1 LICPGVSLPAS
12 PGEDDADGGLTK
24 QGVFMPRVN
33 LETLLAAGSHFG
45 HLTRR
50 WNPKMKEFIFMERNG
65 IHIIDLK
72 KSQVKIDVAFDAIKK
87 IVEDGEEIL
96 FVGTK
101 KQAKE
106 IIKGEAKRCGQFFI
120 TDRWLGGTLTN
131 FGTIKKSIK
140 HMKNLDKM
148 SSDGTYEKITKKE
161 ILHIEREKEKMKKVL
176 DGIEEMKRLPG
187 LIFIVDTKKEQ
198 IAVQEARKLNIPI
211 VAIVDTNS
219 DPTIIDYP
227 IPANDD
233 AAKSIS
239 IISRIIADAVVEGSQ
254 KLKKQQAEQEAIAE
268 AEKAAEIVEEEK
280 SKKQAEKTKKEADTK
295 SSAKETSEKTEKED
309 KKAKKEETA
318 ETESE

>member
-1 LICPGVSLPAS
+1 
-12 PGEDDADGGLTK
+12 
-24 QGVFMPRVN
+24 MPRVN

-72 KSQVKIDVAFDAIKK
+72 KSQVRIDEAFDAIKK
-87 IVEDGEEIL
+87 IVEDGEEVL

-187 LIFIVDTKKEQ
+187 VIFIVDTKKEQ
-198 IAVQEARKLNIPI
+198 IAVKEARKLNIPI

-239 IISRIIADAVVEGSQ
+239 IISRVIADAVVEGSQ

-268 AEKAAEIVEEEK
+268 AEKAAEIVEKEE
-280 SKKQAEKTKKEADTK
+280 SKKPAEKTKKEAGTK
-295 SSAKETSEKTEKED
+295 SSVKETSQKTEKED

>member
-1 LICPGVSLPAS
+1 
-12 PGEDDADGGLTK
+12 
-24 QGVFMPRVN
+24 MPRVN

-65 IHIIDLK
+65 IHIVDLK
-72 KSQVKIDVAFDAIKK
+72 KTQVKIEEACDSIMK
-87 IVEDGEEIL
+87 IVEDGEEVL

-106 IIKGEAKRCGQFFI
+106 IVKGEANRCGMYYI

-148 SSDGTYEKITKKE
+148 STDGTYEKISKKE
-161 ILHIEREKEKMKKVL
+161 ILQIEREKEKMKKVL

-187 LIFIVDTKKEQ
+187 AIFIVDTKKKEQ
-198 IAVQEARKLNIPI
+198 IAVNEAKKLNIPI
-211 VAIVDTNS
+211 FAIVDTNS

-239 IISRIIADAVVEGSQ
+239 IISRTIADAIAESAQ
-254 KLKKQQAEQEAIAE
+254 KVKKQQAEQQAVEAAAKEEVEKDEKSEPKKEKKEKTEKVEKAE
-268 AEKAAEIVEEEK
+268 KTEKAAEKEK
-280 SKKQAEKTKKEADTK
+280 
-295 SSAKETSEKTEKED
+295 
-309 KKAKKEETA
+309 
-318 ETESE
+318 

>member
-1 LICPGVSLPAS
+1 
-12 PGEDDADGGLTK
+12 
-24 QGVFMPRVN
+24 MPRVN

-239 IISRIIADAVVEGSQ
+239 IISRLIADAVVEGSQ

>member
-1 LICPGVSLPAS
+1 
-12 PGEDDADGGLTK
+12 
-24 QGVFMPRVN
+24 MPRVN

-72 KSQVKIDVAFDAIKK
+72 KTQAKIDVAYDALGK
-87 IVEDGEEIL
+87 IVEDGEEVL

-106 IIKGEAKRCGQFFI
+106 IIKAEAKRCGMYFI

-140 HMKNLDKM
+140 QMKNLEKM
-148 SSDGTYEKITKKE
+148 STDGTYEKITKKE

-187 LIFIVDTKKEQ
+187 AIFIVDTKKEQ
-198 IAVQEARKLNIPI
+198 IAVLEARKLNIPI
-211 VAIVDTNS
+211 FAIVDTNS
-219 DPTIIDYP
+219 DPTIIDFP

-239 IISRIIADAVVEGSQ
+239 IISRTIADAVIEGS
-254 KLKKQQAEQEAIAE
+254 LKIK
-268 AEKAAEIVEEEK
+268 EKRSIED
-280 SKKQAEKTKKEADTK
+280 SKKGSEKESETK
-295 SSAKETSEKTEKED
+295 SEIEEISEN
-309 KKAKKEETA
+309 
-318 ETESE
+318 ESEVKRSEEAVEDEP

>member
-1 LICPGVSLPAS
+1 
-12 PGEDDADGGLTK
+12 
-24 QGVFMPRVN
+24 MPRVN

-50 WNPKMKEFIFMERNG
+50 WNPKMKEFIFMERSG

-72 KSQVKIDVAFDAIKK
+72 KSQVKIDAAFDAIKK
-87 IVEDGEEIL
+87 VVEDGEEVL

-106 IIKGEAKRCGQFFI
+106 IIKGEARRCGQFFI

-176 DGIEEMKRLPG
+176 SGIEEMKRLPG
-187 LIFIVDTKKEQ
+187 VIFIVDTKKEQ

-254 KLKKQQAEQEAIAE
+254 KLKKQQAEQDAITE
-268 AEKAAEIVEEEK
+268 AEKAAEIVEKQEF
-280 SKKQAEKTKKEADTK
+280 KKPAEKTKKEAGTR
-295 SSAKETSEKTEKED
+295 SSAKETSQKTEKED

-318 ETESE
+318 ETENE

>member
-1 LICPGVSLPAS
+1 
-12 PGEDDADGGLTK
+12 
-24 QGVFMPRVN
+24 MPRLN

-72 KSQVKIDVAFDAIKK
+72 KTQNKVDAAFDAIKK
-87 IVEDGEEIL
+87 IAEDGEDIL

-106 IIKGEAKRCGQFFI
+106 IVKGEAKRCNNYYI

-131 FGTIKKSIK
+131 FGTIRKSIK

-148 SSDGTYEKITKKE
+148 STDGTYENISKKE
-161 ILHIEREKEKMKKVL
+161 ILSIEREKEKMKKVL

-187 LIFIVDTKKEQ
+187 IIFIVDTKKEQ
-198 IAVQEARKLNIPI
+198 IAVKEARKLNIPI

-219 DPTIIDYP
+219 DPTIVDYP

-239 IISRIIADAVVEGSQ
+239 IISRVMADAVIDGSQ
-254 KLKKQQAEQEAIAE
+254 KLREQKADKQAE
-268 AEKAAEIVEEEK
+268 AEKI
-280 SKKQAEKTKKEADTK
+280 
-295 SSAKETSEKTEKED
+295 EKTEEKV
-309 KKAKKEETA
+309 ATEEK
-318 ETESE
+318 

>member
-1 LICPGVSLPAS
+1 
-12 PGEDDADGGLTK
+12 
-24 QGVFMPRVN
+24 MPRVN

-72 KSQVKIDVAFDAIKK
+72 KSQVRIDEAFDAIKK
-87 IVEDGEEIL
+87 IVEDGEEVL

-187 LIFIVDTKKEQ
+187 VIFIVDTKKEQ
-198 IAVQEARKLNIPI
+198 IAVKEARKLNIPI

-239 IISRIIADAVVEGSQ
+239 IISRVIADAVVEGSQ

-268 AEKAAEIVEEEK
+268 AEKAAEIVEKEE
-280 SKKQAEKTKKEADTK
+280 SKKPAEKTKKEAGTK
-295 SSAKETSEKTEKED
+295 SSVKETSKETEKED

>member
-1 LICPGVSLPAS
+1 VSPDKD
-12 PGEDDADGGLTK
+12 EADGGITK

-50 WNPKMKEFIFMERNG
+50 WNPKMKEFIFMDRNG

-72 KSQVKIDVAFDAIKK
+72 KTQVKTDAAFDAIKK
-87 IVEDGEEIL
+87 IVEGGEEVL

-106 IIKGEAKRCGQFFI
+106 IIKTEAKRCGMYFI

-140 HMKNLDKM
+140 HMKNLEKM
-148 SSDGTYEKITKKE
+148 STDGTYEKISKKE
-161 ILHIEREKEKMKKVL
+161 ILHIEREKDKMKKVL

-187 LIFIVDTKKEQ
+187 AIFIVDTKKEQ
-198 IAVQEARKLNIPI
+198 IAVNEAIKLNIPI
-211 VAIVDTNS
+211 FAIVDTNS
-219 DPTIIDYP
+219 DPTIIDFP

-239 IISRIIADAVVEGSQ
+239 IISRTMADAVVEGSQ
-254 KLKKQQAEQEAIAE
+254 KVKEQQAEQQA
-268 AEKAAEIVEEEK
+268 VEQAEEK
-280 SKKQAEKTKKEADTK
+280 SEEETEKVSKEA
-295 SSAKETSEKTEKED
+295 
-309 KKAKKEETA
+309 KKKKNEEVSKD
-318 ETESE
+318 E

>member
-1 LICPGVSLPAS
+1 
-12 PGEDDADGGLTK
+12 
-24 QGVFMPRVN
+24 MPRVN

-72 KSQVKIDVAFDAIKK
+72 KTQNKVDEAFDAIKK
-87 IVEDGEEIL
+87 AAEDGEDIL

-106 IIKGEAKRCGQFFI
+106 IVKGEAVRCNNYYI

-131 FGTIKKSIK
+131 FGTIRKSIK

-148 SSDGTYEKITKKE
+148 STDGTYENISKKE
-161 ILHIEREKEKMKKVL
+161 ILSIEREKEKMKKVL

-187 LIFIVDTKKEQ
+187 IIFIVDTKKEQ
-198 IAVQEARKLNIPI
+198 IAVKEARKLNIPI

-219 DPTIIDYP
+219 DPTIVDFP

-239 IISRIIADAVVEGSQ
+239 IISRIMADAVIEGGQ
-254 KLKKQQAEQEAIAE
+254 KLKEQKAEQQAEV
-268 AEKAAEIVEEEK
+268 EKV
-280 SKKQAEKTKKEADTK
+280 
-295 SSAKETSEKTEKED
+295 EKTEEKVETKE
-309 KKAKKEETA
+309 K
-318 ETESE
+318 

>member
-1 LICPGVSLPAS
+1 
-12 PGEDDADGGLTK
+12 
-24 QGVFMPRVN
+24 MPRVN

-50 WNPKMKEFIFMERNG
+50 WNPKMKEFIFMDRNG

-72 KSQVKIDVAFDAIKK
+72 KTQVKTDAAFDAIKK
-87 IVEDGEEIL
+87 IVEGGEEVL

-106 IIKGEAKRCGQFFI
+106 IIKTEAKRCGMYFI

-140 HMKNLDKM
+140 HMKNLEKM
-148 SSDGTYEKITKKE
+148 STDGTYEKISKKE
-161 ILHIEREKEKMKKVL
+161 ILHIEREKDKMKKVL

-187 LIFIVDTKKEQ
+187 AIFIVDTKKEQ
-198 IAVQEARKLNIPI
+198 IAVNEAIKLNIPI
-211 VAIVDTNS
+211 FAIVDTNS
-219 DPTIIDYP
+219 DPTIIDFP

-239 IISRIIADAVVEGSQ
+239 IISRTMADAVVEGSQ
-254 KLKKQQAEQEAIAE
+254 KVKEQQAEQQA
-268 AEKAAEIVEEEK
+268 VEQAEEK
-280 SKKQAEKTKKEADTK
+280 SEEETEKVSKEA
-295 SSAKETSEKTEKED
+295 
-309 KKAKKEETA
+309 KKKKNEEVSKD
-318 ETESE
+318 E

>member
-1 LICPGVSLPAS
+1 
-12 PGEDDADGGLTK
+12 
-24 QGVFMPRVN
+24 MPRVS

-50 WNPKMKEFIFMERNG
+50 WNPKMREFIFMDRNG
-65 IHIIDLK
+65 IHILDLK
-72 KSQVKIDVAFDAIKK
+72 KTQEKLDQACESIKQ
-87 IVEDGEEIL
+87 IVENDEDVL

-106 IIKGEAKRCGQFFI
+106 IIKGEAQRCDMFYI

-140 HMKNLDKM
+140 HMKNLEKM
-148 SSDGTYEKITKKE
+148 ASDGTFEKLTKKE
-161 ILHIEREKEKMKKVL
+161 ALHIEREKDKMKKVL

-187 LIFIVDTKKEQ
+187 AIFIVDTKKEQ
-198 IAVQEARKLNIPI
+198 IAVNEARKLNIPI
-211 VAIVDTNS
+211 FAIIDTNS

-239 IISRIIADAVVEGSQ
+239 VISRTIADAILEARE
-254 KLKKQQAEQEAIAE
+254 KLDQVKAEQQAEEEQ
-268 AEKAAEIVEEEK
+268 AA
-280 SKKQAEKTKKEADTK
+280 AM
-295 SSAKETSEKTEKED
+295 
-309 KKAKKEETA
+309 EET
-318 ETESE
+318 T

>member
-1 LICPGVSLPAS
+1 LIAS
-12 PGEDDADGGLTK
+12 PGRDDAGGGLTK
-24 QGVFMPRVN
+24 QGDVMPRVN

-50 WNPKMKEFIFMERNG
+50 WNPKMREYIFMERNG

-72 KSQVKIDVAFDAIKK
+72 KTQLKIDGAYDSLRK
-87 IVEDGEEIL
+87 IVEDGEDVL

-106 IIKGEAKRCGQFFI
+106 IIKTEAKRCNMYFI

-140 HMKNLDKM
+140 HMKNLEKM
-148 SSDGTYEKITKKE
+148 STDGTYEKITKKE

-187 LIFIVDTKKEQ
+187 AVFIVDTKKEQ
-198 IAVQEARKLNIPI
+198 IAVNEAKKLNIPI
-211 VAIVDTNS
+211 FAIVDTNS

-239 IISRIIADAVVEGSQ
+239 IISRTMADAVAEGLQ
-254 KLKKQQAEQEAIAE
+254 KVKEQQAVEEVV
-268 AEKAAEIVEEEK
+268 KEEEK
-280 SKKQAEKTKKEADTK
+280 PETEKPIEEKTP
-295 SSAKETSEKTEKED
+295 
-309 KKAKKEETA
+309 AKKKGKEI
-318 ETESE
+318 TEDE

>member
-1 LICPGVSLPAS
+1 VDLFKGSRELASLNKGDAN
-12 PGEDDADGGLTK
+12 GGITQKEDNY
-24 QGVFMPRVN
+24 MPRVS

-50 WNPKMKEFIFMERNG
+50 WNPKMKEYIFMQRNG
-65 IHIIDLK
+65 IHILDLK
-72 KSQVKIDVAFDAIKK
+72 KTQEKIDEACQAIKQ
-87 IVEDGEEIL
+87 IVENDEDVL

-106 IIKGEAKRCGQFFI
+106 IIKSETLRCGMFYI

-140 HMKNLDKM
+140 HMKNLEKM
-148 SSDGTYEKITKKE
+148 SSDGTYEKLTKKE

-187 LIFIVDTKKEQ
+187 AIFIIDTKKEQ

-211 VAIVDTNS
+211 FAIVDTNS

-239 IISRIIADAVVEGSQ
+239 IISRTIADAVLEGKQ
-254 KLKKQQAEQEAIAE
+254 KLKEIKIEEKAEEEQAEA
-268 AEKAAEIVEEEK
+268 VEQNE
-280 SKKQAEKTKKEADTK
+280 
-295 SSAKETSEKTEKED
+295 
-309 KKAKKEETA
+309 
-318 ETESE
+318 

>member
-1 LICPGVSLPAS
+1 
-12 PGEDDADGGLTK
+12 
-24 QGVFMPRVN
+24 MPRVN

-50 WNPKMKEFIFMERNG
+50 WNPKMREFIFMERNG

-72 KSQVKIDVAFDAIKK
+72 KTQNKIDIAFDALQK
-87 IVEDGEEIL
+87 IVEEGEDIL

-106 IIKGEAKRCGQFFI
+106 ITKAEAKRCGMFFI

-140 HMKNLDKM
+140 HMKNLEKM
-148 SSDGTYEKITKKE
+148 STDGTYEKITKKE

-187 LIFIVDTKKEQ
+187 AVFIVDTKKEQ
-198 IAVQEARKLNIPI
+198 IAVNEAKKLNIPI
-211 VAIVDTNS
+211 FAIVDTNS

-239 IISRIIADAVVEGSQ
+239 IISRTMADAIVEASRKVKDKQAVEEVV
-254 KLKKQQAEQEAIAE
+254 KAEEKPE
-268 AEKAAEIVEEEK
+268 AEEQEEEK
-280 SKKQAEKTKKEADTK
+280 KATKKKSKQATQNE
-295 SSAKETSEKTEKED
+295 
-309 KKAKKEETA
+309 
-318 ETESE
+318 